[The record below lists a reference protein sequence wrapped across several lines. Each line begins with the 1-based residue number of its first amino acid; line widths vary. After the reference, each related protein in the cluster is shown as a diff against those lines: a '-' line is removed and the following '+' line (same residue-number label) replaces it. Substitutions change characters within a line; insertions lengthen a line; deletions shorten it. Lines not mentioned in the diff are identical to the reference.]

1 MLKEE
6 VGARLKE
13 CRTSMGLTQKAVAER
28 LGVAQPVYQRFE
40 KGTFECNY
48 EQLCKLSDIFDVSI
62 DFLLGKSDI

>member
-28 LGVAQPVYQRFE
+28 LGVAQPVY
-40 KGTFECNY
+40 
-48 EQLCKLSDIFDVSI
+48 
-62 DFLLGKSDI
+62 LLNVTTSS